1 MQDMR
6 LKRRKCRNG
15 RLQFISVTA
24 YAHDRLGRVV
34 SRNGDAFGYDARSQ
48 VVSATVSTNAY
59 GYSYDSI
66 GNSVHASRNAAT
78 NYYLSNEL
86 NQYEVVGDGADFS
99 FLSYDADGNQS
110 EWNGYGLQWDP
121 ENRLYCGWR
130 NGSEVYSAFRD
141 WNGRAFCEIEETFYA
156 DRVFDGWNPVFER
169 AFDIYSE
176 LPLSETVYVWGT
188 DLSGSLRGAGG
199 VGGLLAVNRDGDWYV
214 PLYDANGNVTA
225 YVSEGG
231 SVVAEYEYDAFG
243 NTISQSGAMSDDFRH
258 RFSTKPWIAALGVY
272 DYGER
277 MYSPELRRW
286 LSRDPI
292 GEEGGVN
299 LYAMC
304 GNDAVNG
311 VDIFGLKGCDCP
323 LERAL
328 ILLEIKVKDATKMT
342 LSNPIEV
349 DMNWDRKI
357 SKLPYRVSV
366 YREYGGYIC
375 CDEKTGQVSATG
387 PFPGTFKYDVDGI
400 ERYTDRPFNLARY
413 GIQATMGNV
422 FNDSSKKCPLHT
434 TTLAFYHSHPPGNV
448 NFSPDDKNLG
458 VTVVMSPAGGDGFL
472 FYNPYLRY
480 EFFGEFSR

>member
-1 MQDMR
+1 MTSNKSTSCCDT
-6 LKRRKCRNG
+6 
-15 RLQFISVTA
+15 FTSSVTSYA

-99 FLSYDADGNQS
+99 FLYYDWDGNLE
-110 EWNGYGLQWDP
+110 EWGGDEFEWDP
-121 ENRLYCGWR
+121 ENRLRCGWR

-188 DLSGSLRGAGG
+188 DLSGSLQGAGG

-258 RFSTKPWIAALGVY
+258 RFSTKPWIAPLSVY

-277 MYSPELRRW
+277 IYSPQLRRW
-286 LSRDPI
+286 LSRDPV

-311 VDIFGLKGCDCP
+311 VDVIGRVKWEGILTLSHRECHNLGCEEWNLFSGQADYESYYGHFFKFTFGKFLNDELAKLRLNPPLKIPNVVRKSFAAEIVAGLGMKQGDKET
-323 LERAL
+323 LWE
-328 ILLEIKVKDATKMT
+328 ILLQESKFAYSKRFRMNGHCMRNVK
-342 LSNPIEV
+342 
-349 DMNWDRKI
+349 
-357 SKLPYRVSV
+357 
-366 YREYGGYIC
+366 
-375 CDEKTGQVSATG
+375 GQVAVEKIASVKKGTNSKNTIFDNDKSPKLIQTG
-387 PFPGTFKYDVDGI
+387 
-400 ERYTDRPFNLARY
+400 
-413 GIQATMGNV
+413 
-422 FNDSSKKCPLHT
+422 
-434 TTLAFYHSHPPGNV
+434 
-448 NFSPDDKNLG
+448 
-458 VTVVMSPAGGDGFL
+458 VMPVL
-472 FYNPYLRY
+472 N
-480 EFFGEFSR
+480 